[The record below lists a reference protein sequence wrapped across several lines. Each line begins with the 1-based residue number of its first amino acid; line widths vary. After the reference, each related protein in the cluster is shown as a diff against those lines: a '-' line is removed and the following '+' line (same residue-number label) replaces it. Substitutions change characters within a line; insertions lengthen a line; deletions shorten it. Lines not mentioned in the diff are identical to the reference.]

1 MSDKVKRGLGLLV
14 VAAIGY
20 LVVFAVR
27 GDDGMASPG
36 GPAAIIEA
44 IGYLM
49 AAVGLIGGL
58 LLLAW
63 GLLRE

>member
-1 MSDKVKRGLGLLV
+1 MSWKMRRGLGLLV

-20 LVVFAVR
+20 LIVFAAQ

-36 GPAAIIEA
+36 GPSAILEA

-58 LLLAW
+58 GLLAW
-63 GLLRE
+63 GLLRD